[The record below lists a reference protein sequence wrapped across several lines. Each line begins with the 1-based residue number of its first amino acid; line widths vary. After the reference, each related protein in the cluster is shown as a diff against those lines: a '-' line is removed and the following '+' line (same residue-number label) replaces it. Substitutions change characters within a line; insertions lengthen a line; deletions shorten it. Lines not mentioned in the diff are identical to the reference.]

1 MVTDGTKPIEDAKL
15 PEVVKETPKTITLEE
30 HEKGVRDARS
40 AALAEVGRLKKSS
53 EEAVK
58 QAQAAQSRINK
69 LMEDQDK
76 YELEIANGNPEQL
89 SAVQERQKRRRI
101 ESELETERQTK
112 LNLEQRLK
120 DIEETQTQT
129 QREQIVSKLATQYN
143 VSADK
148 LSKLAKFTDG
158 TPEAIEDI
166 AKDLP
171 KKQES
176 NLKVDS
182 NTTIGGVTQWEKQ
195 REAYIKNPRSPEG
208 QEWLKVRDKHR

>member
-129 QREQIVSKLATQYN
+129 QREQIVTKISTQYN